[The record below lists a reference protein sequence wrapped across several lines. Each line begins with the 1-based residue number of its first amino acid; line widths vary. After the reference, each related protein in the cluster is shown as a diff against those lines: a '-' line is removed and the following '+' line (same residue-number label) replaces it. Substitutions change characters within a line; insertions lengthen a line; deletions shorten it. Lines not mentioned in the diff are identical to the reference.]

1 MVCFLQLILQNV
13 TVFVLLFLF
22 FSRQMLG
29 IILVTEEERKL
40 LTKTHSS
47 HVPEIQ

>member
-1 MVCFLQLILQNV
+1 MFFTAHPSKRDSLCPLVS
-13 TVFVLLFLF
+13 F